1 MARKKSTLN
10 DVANERPA
18 AEIPIDRV
26 GVKGVRLPV
35 RVLDREREYQD
46 TIATVDMS
54 VDLPAHFRGT
64 HMSRFVEVLYGY
76 RDNVNYRT
84 MAYILREMVSR
95 FDAARAHLVIGFPYF
110 IYKAAPASAEK
121 SFLEVRARFIGDF
134 VDRYSFSLG
143 VTVPV
148 ANLCPC
154 SKDISD
160 AGAHNQRGDVYVE
173 LESRNIVWIEEVVAW
188 AEEAA
193 SAPLFALLKRED
205 EKAVTELAYGRPRFV
220 EDVVRNV
227 AEKLERDKRVRSY
240 RVECTNY
247 ESIHQHDAY
256 AAIAR
261 DKRER
266 SKA

>member
-1 MARKKSTLN
+1 MSAKKKQLN

-35 RVLDREREYQD
+35 RVLDRERDHQD
-46 TIATVDMS
+46 TIATVDMF

-84 MAYILREMVSR
+84 MAYILREMIGR

-110 IYKAAPASAEK
+110 VEKAAPASGEK

-134 VDRYSFSLG
+134 VDRYRFSLG

-154 SKDISD
+154 SREIAE

-173 LESRNIVWIEEVVAW
+173 LESRHIVWIEEVVAW

-205 EKAVTELAYGRPRFV
+205 EKVVTETAYERPRFV
-220 EDVVRNV
+220 EDVVRHI
-227 AEKLERDKRVRSY
+227 AEKLERDKRVESY

-261 DKRER
+261 DKR
-266 SKA
+266 K

>member
-1 MARKKSTLN
+1 MSSKKTKLN
-10 DVANERPA
+10 DVANERPEA
-18 AEIPIDRV
+18 QIPIDRV

-35 RVLDREREYQD
+35 HVLDRENEYQD
-46 TIATVDMS
+46 TIATVDMF

-64 HMSRFVEVLYGY
+64 HMSRFVEILYRY
-76 RDNVNYRT
+76 RDNINYRT
-84 MAYILREMVSR
+84 MAYILKMMIER
-95 FDAARAHLVIGFPYF
+95 FDAARAHIDIGFPYF
-110 IYKAAPASAEK
+110 VEKAAPASGEK
-121 SFLEVRARFIGDF
+121 SFLEVRARFIGEF
-134 VDRYSFSLG
+134 VREYKFSLG

-173 LESRNIVWIEEVVAW
+173 IESRHMIWIEEIVAW

-220 EDVVRNV
+220 EDVVRNL
-227 AEKLERDKRVRSY
+227 ADRLERDGRVRSY
-240 RVECTNY
+240 RTECTNF

-256 AAIAR
+256 ATIAR
-261 DKRER
+261 DKRE
-266 SKA
+266 

>member
-1 MARKKSTLN
+1 MGNKKKRLN
-10 DVANERPA
+10 DVANERPEA
-18 AEIPIDRV
+18 QIPIDRV

-35 RVLDREREYQD
+35 RVLDRERDHQD

-64 HMSRFVEVLYGY
+64 HMSRFVEILYGY

-84 MAYILREMVSR
+84 MAYILREMVAR
-95 FDAARAHLVIGFPYF
+95 FDAARAHIVIAFPYF
-110 IYKAAPASAEK
+110 VEKAAPASAEK

-134 VDRYSFSLG
+134 VDHYRFSLG

-154 SKDISD
+154 SKEISD

-173 LESRNIVWIEEVVAW
+173 LESRHIIWIEEVVAW

-205 EKAVTELAYGRPRFV
+205 EKAVTETAYERPRFV
-220 EDVVRNV
+220 EDVVRYV
-227 AEKLERDKRVRSY
+227 ADRLEQDRRVASY

-261 DKRER
+261 DKRK
-266 SKA
+266 SD

>member
-1 MARKKSTLN
+1 MAGKKKKLN
-10 DVANERPA
+10 DVANERPE

-35 RVLDREREYQD
+35 RVLDRERDHQD
-46 TIATVDMS
+46 TIATVDMF

-64 HMSRFVEVLYGY
+64 HMSRFVEILYVY

-84 MAYILREMVSR
+84 MAYILREMVAR
-95 FDAARAHLVIGFPYF
+95 FDAARAHIAIAFPYF
-110 IYKAAPASAEK
+110 VEKAAPASGDK

-134 VDRYSFSLG
+134 VDRYRFSLG

-154 SKDISD
+154 SKEISD

-173 LESRNIVWIEEVVAW
+173 LESRHIIWIEEVVAW

-205 EKAVTELAYGRPRFV
+205 EKAVTETAYGRPRFV
-220 EDVVRNV
+220 EDVVRHL
-227 AEKLERDKRVRSY
+227 ADELEKDKRVASY

-261 DKRER
+261 DKRQP
-266 SKA
+266 S

>member
-1 MARKKSTLN
+1 MAAKGKLLN

-35 RVLDREREYQD
+35 CVLDRERDHQD
-46 TIATVDMS
+46 TIATVDMF
-54 VDLPAHFRGT
+54 VDLPAQFRGT
-64 HMSRFVEVLYGY
+64 HMSRFVEILYGY

-84 MAYILREMVSR
+84 MAYILREMIGR
-95 FDAARAHLVIGFPYF
+95 FEAARAHLVISFPYF
-110 IYKAAPASAEK
+110 IDKAAPVSAER

-134 VDRYSFSLG
+134 ADRYRFSLG

-173 LESRNIVWIEEVVAW
+173 LESRHIIWIEEVVVW

-220 EDVVRNV
+220 EDVVRSI

-256 AAIAR
+256 AAIAH
-261 DKRER
+261 DKRKSE
-266 SKA
+266 KA

>member
-1 MARKKSTLN
+1 MAGKKDRLN

-18 AEIPIDRV
+18 ARIPIDRV

-35 RVLDREREYQD
+35 RVLDRERDYQD
-46 TIATVDMS
+46 TIATVDMF

-64 HMSRFVEVLYGY
+64 HMSRFVEILYRY

-84 MAYILREMVSR
+84 MAYILKDMAER
-95 FDAARAHLVIGFPYF
+95 FDAARAHIVIAFPYF
-110 IYKAAPASAEK
+110 VEKAAPASGER
-121 SFLEVRARFIGDF
+121 SFLEVRARFLGDYAR
-134 VDRYSFSLG
+134 RYRFSLG
-143 VTVPV
+143 VAVPV

-154 SKDISD
+154 SKEISA

-173 LESRNIVWIEEVVAW
+173 LESRHMVWIEEVVAW
-188 AEEAA
+188 AEEAS

-205 EKAVTELAYGRPRFV
+205 EKAVTELAYSRPRFV
-220 EDVVRNV
+220 EDVVRDV
-227 AEKLERDKRVRSY
+227 AARLAGERRVRSY

-256 AAIAR
+256 AAVV
-261 DKRER
+261 RE
-266 SKA
+266 KDAGE

>member
-1 MARKKSTLN
+1 MAGKKKKLN
-10 DVANERPA
+10 DVANERPE

-35 RVLDREREYQD
+35 RVLDRERDHQD
-46 TIATVDMS
+46 TIATVDMF

-64 HMSRFVEVLYGY
+64 HMSRFVEILYVY

-84 MAYILREMVSR
+84 MAYILREMVAR
-95 FDAARAHLVIGFPYF
+95 FDAARAHIAISFPYF
-110 IYKAAPASAEK
+110 VEKAAPASGDK

-134 VDRYSFSLG
+134 VDRYRFSLG

-154 SKDISD
+154 SKEISD

-173 LESRNIVWIEEVVAW
+173 LESRHIIWIEEVVAW

-205 EKAVTELAYGRPRFV
+205 EKAVTETAYGRPRFV
-220 EDVVRNV
+220 EDVVRHL
-227 AEKLERDKRVRSY
+227 ADELEKDKRVASY

-261 DKRER
+261 DKRQP
-266 SKA
+266 S

>member
-1 MARKKSTLN
+1 VSVNKKPLN
-10 DVANERPA
+10 DVALERPE
-18 AEIPIDRV
+18 AELPVDRV

-35 RVLDREREYQD
+35 RVLDREREHQD
-46 TIATVDMS
+46 TIATVDMF

-64 HMSRFVEVLYGY
+64 HMSRLVEILYGY

-84 MAYILREMVSR
+84 MAYILREMIAR
-95 FDAARAHLVIGFPYF
+95 FDAARAHIVIGFPYF
-110 IYKAAPASAEK
+110 VEKAAPASGEK
-121 SFLEVRARFIGDF
+121 SFLEVRARFIGEF
-134 VDRYSFSLG
+134 VNKYKFSLG

-154 SKDISD
+154 SKEIAA

-173 LESRNIVWIEEVVAW
+173 VESRHIIWIEEVVAW

-193 SAPLFALLKRED
+193 SSPLFALLKRED
-205 EKAVTELAYGRPRFV
+205 EKAVTERAYARPRFV
-220 EDVVRNV
+220 EDVVRHI
-227 AEKLERDKRVRSY
+227 ADKLEQDKRVASY

-256 AAIAR
+256 ATIAR
-261 DKRER
+261 DKRKP
-266 SKA
+266 S

>member
-1 MARKKSTLN
+1 MAPDDRNLA
-10 DVANERPA
+10 DVANERPR
-18 AEIPIDRV
+18 AEMPIDRV

-35 RVLDREREYQD
+35 RVLDRARDHQD
-46 TIATVDMS
+46 TIATVDMF

-64 HMSRFVEVLYGY
+64 HMSRFVEILYRY

-84 MAYILREMVSR
+84 MAYILKEMTRR
-95 FDAARAHLVIGFPYF
+95 FDAARAHITISFPYF
-110 IYKAAPASAEK
+110 IEKPAPASGEK
-121 SFLEVRARFIGDF
+121 SFLEVFARFIGAYEKEYTF
-134 VDRYSFSLG
+134 RLG

-154 SKDISD
+154 SKEIAA

-173 LESRNIVWIEEVVAW
+173 LASRHIVWIEEVVSW

-193 SAPLFALLKRED
+193 SAPLYALLKRED
-205 EKAVTELAYGRPRFV
+205 EKVVTEEAYARPRFV
-220 EDVVRNV
+220 EDVVRGV
-227 AEKLERDKRVRSY
+227 AEKLEKDTRVRSY

-256 AAIAR
+256 AAVAR
-261 DKRER
+261 AKGTP
-266 SKA
+266 K

>member
-1 MARKKSTLN
+1 VSVNKKPFN

-18 AEIPIDRV
+18 AQIPIDRV

-35 RVLDREREYQD
+35 RVLDRDREHQD
-46 TIATVDMS
+46 TIATVDMF

-84 MAYILREMVSR
+84 MAYILKEMRER
-95 FDAARAHLVIGFPYF
+95 FDAARGHIVISFPYF
-110 IYKAAPASAEK
+110 VEKAAPASGDK

-134 VDRYSFSLG
+134 AEQYKFSLG

-154 SKDISD
+154 SKDIAD

-173 LESRNIVWIEEVVAW
+173 VESRNIIWIEEVVQW

-205 EKAVTELAYGRPRFV
+205 EKAVTELAYERPRFV
-220 EDVVRNV
+220 EDVVRGV
-227 AEKLERDKRVRSY
+227 AEKLEGDKRVGSY

-261 DKRER
+261 DKRT
-266 SKA
+266 

>member
-1 MARKKSTLN
+1 MSAKKKHLN
-10 DVANERPA
+10 DVALERPE
-18 AEIPIDRV
+18 AELPVDRV

-35 RVLDREREYQD
+35 RVLDREREHQD
-46 TIATVDMS
+46 TIATVDMF
-54 VDLPAHFRGT
+54 VDLPAQFRGT

-84 MAYILREMVSR
+84 MAYILREMIAR
-95 FDAARAHLVIGFPYF
+95 FDAARAHIVIAFPYF
-110 IYKAAPASAEK
+110 VEKAAPSSGEK

-134 VDRYSFSLG
+134 VDRYRFSLG

-154 SKDISD
+154 SKEISD
-160 AGAHNQRGDVYVE
+160 AGAHNQRGDVYVQ

-205 EKAVTELAYGRPRFV
+205 EKAVTERAYERPRFV
-220 EDVVRNV
+220 EDVVRYV
-227 AEKLERDKRVRSY
+227 ADRLEQDRRVASY

-256 AAIAR
+256 ATIAR
-261 DKRER
+261 DKRKP
-266 SKA
+266 S